1 MKRKFLPLLLT
12 VVLVVAAAVVP
23 MLTLT
28 ASAEDGTWELVTDA
42 STLAAGD
49 QVVIVSNTKGT
60 VAGDI
65 TSQYMSSVS
74 VTFDSSSIATL
85 PAKAAVLTIGGSA
98 DKWTFANA
106 SGKLLG
112 ATDVKKVAWGSGTTT
127 WKITIADGNA
137 TIQSTNS
144 SYGRFLYNVNNPRFT
159 TYTSNP
165 SSSMVLPQIYKFV
178 PAVAGD
184 CEHANTSIKE
194 VLPTK
199 GDAGYRV
206 EVCDDCGVEV
216 GTKEILPALGYEVN
230 FVVPDGVE
238 TPANQTTI
246 SATMPDSSVI
256 PSKYNKYEYV
266 FAGWAKST
274 IDGETEEKPV
284 IYKAGTPVPI
294 TEDTTFYAVY
304 TWSFGDTSN
313 NGWVETDVNEIGSS
327 DIVVMVW
334 TSSKGAYAVTNG
346 NGTGSAPAAVAVTI
360 EGGKITSDIADNLKW
375 NIVNDSGSL
384 NIHPNGSTS
393 TWLYCTSTNNG
404 VRVGNNDAKAFTID
418 SSSGYLKHT
427 GTGRYL
433 GIYNAQDLRCY
444 TTSTTT
450 NIANQTVA
458 FYVLVS
464 GGSTFYATTLEAA
477 AACTHDDT
485 TTDTQNATCTESG
498 TITVTCNLCGT
509 IVSVES
515 IDKLEHAYGEGVVT
529 TPATC
534 TKKGV
539 MTFTCENDA
548 THTYTEDIDMLDH
561 NLGSYNVCYDCG
573 YLNATTSGTDYSG
586 TYYVSTTR
594 TNESIWYMT
603 NTLNSG
609 KRYAATT
616 VLAEATEVTF
626 VKNEDGTYL
635 IYVLVG
641 GEANYLGWQSE
652 NTGIFVSEE
661 NAIKFTVVV
670 TNGYYNVYFAAGD
683 GNRYLSLNSTSGSD
697 YFAFYKGTQK
707 QDLTLT
713 PTEAES
719 ETPDSYF
726 SGASLALGSTLT
738 LNYYVSI
745 PGDADIADYKV
756 VFTLENGKVVTVTE
770 AIYDEATGEYKFAL
784 TGIAPQNYQVN
795 VSAALYLNDEV
806 VFEKTEYSVE
816 TAAMGYLTTKSTAI
830 LAQAL
835 LEYCVAAADYVD
847 EDDDA
852 NYTEDRVIETN
863 PGKSITNNEKVTA
876 VGVNFD
882 YVNKI
887 YVKLNADATVT
898 FNDVAAKV
906 EDLGNGVYIAYS
918 DALTALQFNDTVTIV
933 VDDTTTVTYSVNA
946 YAYTKQNAENVEMAN
961 LAITLYYYGAAA
973 EAYKAN

>member
-12 VVLVVAAAVVP
+12 VVLVVAAAIVP

-28 ASAEDGTWELVTDA
+28 ASAADTTTKYTFSNYTAGTQYAKNEAHVLDSNLTVVTNDCHFTTQIRIYSSSSNNGYVILKATNSKTISGLTVSAGNKVDTLVVYGSNDEGA
-42 STLAAGD
+42 SWT
-49 QVVIVSNTKGT
+49 T
-60 VAGDI
+60 V
-65 TSQYMSSVS
+65 QEVS
-74 VTFDSSSIATL
+74 VTSTSYKDYT
-85 PAKAAVLTIGGSA
+85 V
-98 DKWTFANA
+98 DFAGA
-106 SGKLLG
+106 SYTWLKL
-112 ATDVKKVAWGSGTTT
+112 DVKGSNQVRVQNMSVTFSDLVG
-127 WKITIADGNA
+127 G
-137 TIQSTNS
+137 
-144 SYGRFLYNVNNPRFT
+144 
-159 TYTSNP
+159 
-165 SSSMVLPQIYKFV
+165 
-178 PAVAGD
+178 
-184 CEHANTSIKE
+184 CEHANTSIEE
-194 VLPTK
+194 VPATK
-199 GDAGYRV
+199 GEEGYRV
-206 EVCDDCGVEV
+206 EVCDDCGVEI
-216 GTKEILPALGYEVN
+216 GTREILPALGYEVN

-266 FAGWAKST
+266 FAGWAKAT

-284 IYKAGTPVPI
+284 IYKAGTPVTI

-313 NGWVETDVNEIGSS
+313 SGWVETDVNEIGSS

-334 TSSKGAYAVTNG
+334 TSSKGTHAVTNG

-360 EGGKITSDIADNLKW
+360 EGGKITSNVADNLKW
-375 NIVNDSGSL
+375 NIVNNSGSL

-393 TWLYCTSTNNG
+393 TWLYCTNTNNG
-404 VRVGNNDAKAFTID
+404 VRVGNNAAKAFTID

-427 GTGRYL
+427 GTSRYL
-433 GIYNAQDLRCY
+433 GIYNSQDLRCY
-444 TTSTTT
+444 TSTTT

-464 GGSTFYATTLEAA
+464 SGSTFYATTLEAA

-485 TTDTQNATCTESG
+485 TTETQNATCTESG
-498 TITVTCNLCGT
+498 TITVTCNSCGT

-539 MTFTCENDA
+539 MTYTCENDA

-573 YLNATTSGTDYSG
+573 YFDATTSGTDYSG

-594 TNESIWYMT
+594 GGESTWYMT

-616 VLAEATEVTF
+616 ELAEATEVTF
-626 VKNEDGTYL
+626 VKNEDGTYI
-635 IYVLVG
+635 IYVLVD
-641 GEANYLGWQSE
+641 GEANYLGWQSD

-683 GNRYLSLNSTSGSD
+683 SDRYLSLNSTSGSD

-738 LNYYVSI
+738 LNYFVSI
-745 PGDADIADYKV
+745 PEDADIADYKV
-756 VFTLENGKVVTVTE
+756 VFTLANGKVVEVTE
-770 AIYDEATGEYKFAL
+770 AIYDETTGEYKFAL
-784 TGIAPQNYQVN
+784 TGIVPQNYQVN
-795 VSAALYLNDEV
+795 VSAALYLDGEV

-852 NYTEDRVIETN
+852 THTEDRVIETN
-863 PGKSITNNEKVTA
+863 PGKSITNNVKVTA

-882 YVNKI
+882 YVNRI
-887 YVKLNADATVT
+887 YVKLNANATVT
-898 FNDVAAKV
+898 FNGV
-906 EDLGNGVYIAYS
+906 EAEVVDLGNGTYIAYS
-918 DALTALQFNDTVTIV
+918 AALTARQFDDVVTIV
-933 VDDTTTVTYSVNA
+933 VDDVTTVTYSVNA
-946 YAYTKQNAENVEMAN
+946 YAYAKQGADNVEMAN
-961 LAITLYYYGAAA
+961 LAITLYYYGVAA

>member
-12 VVLVVAAAVVP
+12 VVLVVAAAIVP

-28 ASAEDGTWELVTDA
+28 ASAAEPVEATISFADTAQRVSQDSDKQVWA
-42 STLAAGD
+42 SGDVKFTNNKAASSTAVGNY
-49 QVVIVSNTKGT
+49 SNP
-60 VAGDI
+60 VRIYAG
-65 TSQYMSSVS
+65 
-74 VTFDSSSIATL
+74 SSITFEAPGNITEIVVACSSTSYATAL
-85 PAKAAVLTIGGSA
+85 KNSVGSEA
-98 DKWTFANA
+98 TA
-106 SGKLLG
+106 SGS
-112 ATDVKKVAWGSGTTT
+112 DVTITPTGS
-127 WKITIADGNA
+127 
-137 TIQSTNS
+137 
-144 SYGRFLYNVNNPRFT
+144 VT
-159 TYTSNP
+159 TYTIAKITAQTRFKSVTVTYEAA
-165 SSSMVLPQIYKFV
+165 SGGEEG
-178 PAVAGD
+178 GD
-184 CEHANTSIKE
+184 TSCEHVWDNGTETVAPGK
-194 VLPTK
+194 VTK
-199 GDAGYRV
+199 GEMTYTCTLG
-206 EVCDDCGVEV
+206 CGA
-216 GTKEILPALGYEVN
+216 TKTEDIDPLGCNVT
-230 FVVPDGVE
+230 FVVPEGAEAPAAQNGVLK
-238 TPANQTTI
+238 A
-246 SATMPDSSVI
+246 AMPDAVDAPDNFNMYQYS
-256 PSKYNKYEYV
+256 
-266 FAGWAKST
+266 FAGWAKAA
-274 IDGETEEKPV
+274 IDGEITEKPELYQPGDEV
-284 IYKAGTPVPI
+284 
-294 TEDTTFYAVY
+294 ELDNDTAFYAVY

-334 TSSKGAYAVTNG
+334 TSSKGTHAVTNG

-360 EGGKITSDIADNLKW
+360 EGGKITSNVTDNLKW
-375 NIVNDSGSL
+375 NIVNNSGSL

-393 TWLYCTSTNNG
+393 TWLYCTGTNNG
-404 VRVGNNDAKAFTID
+404 VRVGDNAAKAFTID

-498 TITVTCNLCGT
+498 TITVTCNSCGM

-515 IDKLEHAYGEGVVT
+515 IDKLGHAYGEGVVT

-594 TNESIWYMT
+594 GDASTWYMT

-616 VLAEATEVTF
+616 ELAEATEVTF

-635 IYVLVG
+635 IYVLVD

-707 QDLTLT
+707 QNLTLT

-738 LNYYVSI
+738 LNYYVTI
-745 PGDADIADYKV
+745 PEGADIADYKV
-756 VFTLENGKVVTVTE
+756 IFTLSNGKVVEVTE

-795 VSAALYLNDEV
+795 VSAALYLNNNV

-863 PGKSITNNEKVTA
+863 PGKSITDNEKVTA

-887 YVKLNADATVT
+887 YVKLNASATVT
-898 FNDVAAKV
+898 FNGVAAEV

-933 VDDTTTVTYSVNA
+933 VDDTTTVTYSINA
-946 YAYTKQNAENVEMAN
+946 YAFAKQNADNVEMAN
-961 LAITLYYYGAAA
+961 LAITLYYYGVAA
-973 EAYKAN
+973 ESYNN